1 MAVGKLLLTQQAE
14 QSQQLVAT
22 ESILLTTPLQHK
34 LLFQMAVELLRFLL
48 GEREEQQVELE
59 PQEHSVMAVEVA
71 TPFLRWTLLQA
82 IVTL

>member
-34 LLFQMAVELLRFLL
+34 LLFQMVVELLRFLL
-48 GEREEQQVELE
+48 GGLEEQQEERVEPLF
-59 PQEHSVMAVEVA
+59 VTAVAVA
-71 TPFLRWTLLQA
+71 MLFLRWTLLQA
-82 IVTL
+82 LAIL